1 MLKQINIGNKLAL
14 IMIALSLVVIALLST
29 LFYVQFDTALQ
40 ERVML
45 QLSSVKQLKIVK
57 IKNELTDRMAVF
69 RDILDNPADAL
80 IEQNQIFSHLQF
92 YDSIPESIKGL
103 ELETS
108 PEDIG
113 DNVIMRDITPENID
127 FEITVALFAKTDG
140 QFLVAIAEIP
150 EVQSILLERTGL
162 GQTGESYIV
171 GSDYKL
177 KTKSRFFNQNPR
189 SIEVKT
195 AGVVRALS
203 GESEEDLILD
213 YRGTEVF
220 SSYEKIEVSDIKW
233 VILTEINHQEALFP
247 LEKLKRNLIYI
258 LIIILIFV
266 LVVSYFLSRMIVSPI
281 ITMEKNLMDMSKGI
295 LNKVS
300 HSDNRQDEIGR
311 MFNALEKLV
320 MALQET
326 VVFAGEIGAGNFNAE
341 YKPLSDEDK
350 MGTAL
355 IQMKEKLRA
364 FKENE
369 ERLLK
374 ENQRSIL
381 NGEEKERSRLSKE
394 MHDGLGPLLTTLRI
408 NLQAANLD
416 EKTKYAILDRLD
428 ETIGEVRRMSN
439 NLMPN
444 VLVDFGAGEA
454 IGNLLKQI
462 EENFSIRILYKNDMP
477 AESDIDDA
485 IHIALYRVAQ
495 ESINNAI
502 KHSNATE
509 LKVSMSE
516 FEDHVGFFISDNGVG
531 FDQDQSTEGNGI
543 RNMKER
549 VKLANG
555 TMDIRS
561 DKKGTTIE
569 VEIPLS

>member
-1 MLKQINIGNKLAL
+1 MV
-14 IMIALSLVVIALLST
+14 ALSLVLIAMLSS
-29 LFYVQFDTALQ
+29 LFYTQFDTALR

-57 IKNELTDRMAVF
+57 IKNELTDRMTAFQDV
-69 RDILDNPADAL
+69 LTSPKEAL
-80 IEQNQIFSHLQF
+80 EETNEVFSHLLL
-92 YDSIPESIKGL
+92 YESIPDTIMGL
-103 ELETS
+103 NL
-108 PEDIG
+108 
-113 DNVIMRDITPENID
+113 DITPEDLHDKVIMKDITPININR
-127 FEITVALFAKTDG
+127 EITICLAAKVEDKYMI
-140 QFLVAIAEIP
+140 AIAEVP
-150 EVQSILLERTGL
+150 EVQDILLERTGL

-177 KTKSRFFNQNPR
+177 RTKSRFFTQNPR
-189 SIEVKT
+189 EIEVKT
-195 AGVVRALS
+195 QGVTRALKDQP
-203 GESEEDLILD
+203 GEDLIID

-220 SSYEKIEVSDIKW
+220 SSFEKIEIGDLKW
-233 VILTEINHQEALFP
+233 VILSEINHQEALFP
-247 LEKLKRNLIYI
+247 LNQLRTNLIYI

-266 LVVSYFLSRMIVSPI
+266 LLVSYFLSQMIVSPI
-281 ITMEKNLMDMSKGI
+281 LTMEKTLMDMSKGL
-295 LNKVS
+295 LNTVS
-300 HSDNRQDEIGR
+300 YNDKRQDEIGR
-311 MFNALEKLV
+311 MFIALKKLV
-320 MALQET
+320 SALRET
-326 VVFAGEIGAGNFNAE
+326 TVFANKIGSGNFDAE
-341 YKPLSDEDK
+341 YIPLSNEDR
-350 MGTAL
+350 MGSAL

-369 ERLLK
+369 ELLLK

-394 MHDGLGPLLTTLRI
+394 MHDGLGPLLTTLRM
-408 NLQAANLD
+408 NLQAAGLNSN
-416 EKTKYAILDRLD
+416 TKKLLLERLD

-477 AESDIDDA
+477 AESDIDDD
-485 IHIALYRVAQ
+485 IHIALYRIAQ

-502 KHSNATE
+502 KHSKATE

-516 FEDHVGFFISDNGVG
+516 FDDHVGFFIADNGVG
-531 FDQDQSTEGNGI
+531 FDMEQSPSGNGI

-555 TMDIRS
+555 TIDIRTS
-561 DKKGTTIE
+561 KKGTTIE
-569 VEIPLS
+569 VEIPLQ

>member
-57 IKNELTDRMAVF
+57 IKNEITDRKALF
-69 RDILDNPADAL
+69 KDAL
-80 IEQNQIFSHLQF
+80 ANPKEALDGPDEVFSHLQF
-92 YDSIPESIKGL
+92 YDTIPDSIMGL
-103 ELETS
+103 NLSVS
-108 PEDIG
+108 PDDLSEQIT
-113 DNVIMRDITPENID
+113 MRDITPVNINR
-127 FEITVALFAKTDG
+127 EITIGLFGKAGGKYLIG
-140 QFLVAIAEIP
+140 IAEVP
-150 EVQSILLERTGL
+150 EVQGILLERTGL

-177 KTKSRFFNQNPR
+177 KSKSRFFTQNPR
-189 SIEVKT
+189 EVVVKT
-195 AGVVRALS
+195 KGVVRALKGDS
-203 GESEEDLILD
+203 GEDLILD

-220 SSYEKIEVSDIKW
+220 SSYEKIELSDIKW

-247 LEKLKRNLIYI
+247 LNQLRSNLIYI

-266 LVVSYFLSRMIVSPI
+266 LVVSYFLSQMIVSPI
-281 ITMEKNLMDMSKGI
+281 VTMEKNLMDMSKG
-295 LNKVS
+295 LLKEVA

-311 MFNALEKLV
+311 MFTALEKLV
-320 MALQET
+320 SALRET
-326 VVFAGEIGAGNFNAE
+326 MVFANKIGSGNFDAE
-341 YKPLSDEDK
+341 YMPLSNEDK
-350 MGTAL
+350 MGSAL

-369 ERLLK
+369 ELLLK

-394 MHDGLGPLLTTLRI
+394 MHDGLGPLLTTLRMNI
-408 NLQAANLD
+408 QAANLNVN
-416 EKTKYAILDRLD
+416 KKKQLLHLLD

-462 EENFSIRILYKNDMP
+462 EKNFSIKVLYKNDMP
-477 AESDIDDA
+477 AESDIDDD
-485 IHIALYRVAQ
+485 IHIALYRIAQ

-516 FEDHVGFFISDNGVG
+516 FEDHVGFFIADNGVG
-531 FDQDQSTEGNGI
+531 FDMEQTSTGNGI

-555 TMDIRS
+555 TIDIRTS
-561 DKKGTTIE
+561 KKGTTIE
-569 VEIPLS
+569 VEIPLQ

>member
-1 MLKQINIGNKLAL
+1 MS
-14 IMIALSLVVIALLST
+14 ALSLVVIAVLSA
-29 LFYVQFDTALQ
+29 LFYVQFDSALQ

-57 IKNELTDRMAVF
+57 IKNELTDRLQAFKDVLN
-69 RDILDNPADAL
+69 IGNHP
-80 IEQNQIFSHLQF
+80 IELNEIFKHIQH
-92 YDSIPESIKGL
+92 YDSIPEAIGNLKIDF
-103 ELETS
+103 
-108 PEDIG
+108 PENLLQD
-113 DNVIMRDITPENID
+113 DVTVFDITPDDINR
-127 FEITVALFAKTDG
+127 EITIGLISKTEKG
-140 QFLVAIAEIP
+140 YLIGISEVP
-150 EVQSILLERTGL
+150 EVQNILLERTGL

-177 KTKSRFFNQNPR
+177 KTKSRFFSQNPR
-189 SIEVKT
+189 AIKVKT
-195 AGVVRALS
+195 TGVLRALNGDS
-203 GESEEDLILD
+203 GEDLILD

-220 SSYEKIEVSDIKW
+220 SSYEKIELSELKW
-233 VILTEINHQEALFP
+233 VILSEINRQEALFP
-247 LEKLKRNLIYI
+247 LEQLRRNLIYI
-258 LIIILIFV
+258 LIIILLFV

-295 LNKVS
+295 LNKVV
-300 HSDNRQDEIGR
+300 HSDSRQDEIGR
-311 MFNALEKLV
+311 MFTALEKLV
-320 MALQET
+320 SALQET
-326 VVFAGEIGAGNFNAE
+326 VVFAGEIGTGNFNAK

-394 MHDGLGPLLTTLRI
+394 MHDGLGPLLTTLRM
-408 NLQAANLD
+408 NLQAADLNS
-416 EKTKYAILDRLD
+416 KTKHTILERLD
-428 ETIGEVRRMSN
+428 DTIGEVRRMSN

-454 IGNLLKQI
+454 IDNLLKQI
-462 EENFSIRILYKNDMP
+462 EENFPISVRYKNDMP

-485 IHIALYRVAQ
+485 IHIALYRIAQ

-502 KHSNATE
+502 KHSKASE

-516 FEDHVGFFISDNGVG
+516 FEDHVGFFIADNGVG
-531 FDQDQSTEGNGI
+531 FDLNQSSTGNGI

-555 TMDIRS
+555 TIDIRS
-561 DKKGTTIE
+561 GKKGTTIE